1 MIETF
6 DPELYERISE
16 TVRRNSIKALER
28 TTFRIPSSRCHQIL
42 DIGCGIGDFTRDVLL
57 HWNHPC
63 RKIVGIDISQS
74 MLNYAK
80 RNYGHP
86 DICYDVLDA
95 GSSDV
100 SAFLDKHGKF
110 DRIYSFY
117 CLHWIR
123 DQKAVFRNIGT
134 LLKDDGEC
142 LLVFCA
148 QFVFYK
154 VWLQMTKTEEPWKD
168 IIGDPRDTFADTW
181 CGEPPP
187 SLSALERT
195 VRSLVEDAGMST
207 IACEVYPTRS
217 YFRNDDDLLALL
229 LPLVTVKTGTTEED
243 KDRMKKV
250 LSARLLDGCRRT
262 PEGSSYALDLFFL
275 HVQKRPKM

>member
-1 MIETF
+1 ME
-6 DPELYERISE
+6 
-16 TVRRNSIKALER
+16 
-28 TTFRIPSSRCHQIL
+28 
-42 DIGCGIGDFTRDVLL
+42 G
-57 HWNHPC
+57 
-63 RKIVGIDISQS
+63 KIVS
-74 MLNYAK
+74 
-80 RNYGHP
+80 R
-86 DICYDVLDA
+86 V
-95 GSSDV
+95 
-100 SAFLDKHGKF
+100 
-110 DRIYSFY
+110 
-117 CLHWIR
+117 
-123 DQKAVFRNIGT
+123 
-134 LLKDDGEC
+134 
-142 LLVFCA
+142 
-148 QFVFYK
+148 
-154 VWLQMTKTEEPWKD
+154 
-168 IIGDPRDTFADTW
+168 DPRDTFADTW

-275 HVQKRPKM
+275 HAQKRPKM

>member
-168 IIGDPRDTFADTW
+168 IIGV
-181 CGEPPP
+181 
-187 SLSALERT
+187 S
-195 VRSLVEDAGMST
+195 
-207 IACEVYPTRS
+207 IY
-217 YFRNDDDLLALL
+217 
-229 LPLVTVKTGTTEED
+229 
-243 KDRMKKV
+243 V
-250 LSARLLDGCRRT
+250 LN
-262 PEGSSYALDLFFL
+262 YASNLN
-275 HVQKRPKM
+275 